1 MALILDIVLAGIF
14 IVLVVSAAKKGFVL
28 TILEV
33 VAIIAALFCA
43 SYFSKPIAQ
52 GSYDMFLKGNIEKK
66 INSEISEHQV
76 PQNLGDVAFD
86 SIPEY
91 AVTFA
96 ECAGINVSKIKTNIN
111 NTINSYVANG
121 QVDSIGQKIAE
132 TCIEPIAVAGI
143 GIIMYFVMFTVFLL
157 LFRLVAK
164 GVSKAIQIPLVGT
177 ADKLLGAAIGALRGA
192 AVLVVIST
200 VFVTM
205 LAKGD
210 SEFAVAIRESK
221 VIGFVNNFNPFID
234 KLQELFK

>member
-14 IVLVVSAAKKGFVL
+14 VVLVVAAAKKGFVL

-96 ECAGINVSKIKTNIN
+96 ECAGVNVSEIKTNIN
-111 NTINSYVANG
+111 NTINKAVSNG
-121 QVDSIGQKIAE
+121 QVDTIAQKITE

-143 GIIMYFVMFTVFLL
+143 GVIMYFLIFSVLLVVFKLA
-157 LFRLVAK
+157 AK
-164 GVSKAIQIPLVGT
+164 GLSKVARLPLVGT

-192 AVLVVIST
+192 AVLVIIST

-210 SEFAVAIRESK
+210 SEFAVAVRESK
-221 VIGFVNNFNPFID
+221 VIEIVNSFNPFID

>member
-96 ECAGINVSKIKTNIN
+96 ECAGINVSKYLRAIVLN
-111 NTINSYVANG
+111 NTPKEDNSKQKLACRFCELYKVITNEG
-121 QVDSIGQKIAE
+121 LQDNDELMKEVDSL
-132 TCIEPIAVAGI
+132 C
-143 GIIMYFVMFTVFLL
+143 
-157 LFRLVAK
+157 
-164 GVSKAIQIPLVGT
+164 QILY
-177 ADKLLGAAIGALRGA
+177 
-192 AVLVVIST
+192 
-200 VFVTM
+200 
-205 LAKGD
+205 
-210 SEFAVAIRESK
+210 
-221 VIGFVNNFNPFID
+221 
-234 KLQELFK
+234 